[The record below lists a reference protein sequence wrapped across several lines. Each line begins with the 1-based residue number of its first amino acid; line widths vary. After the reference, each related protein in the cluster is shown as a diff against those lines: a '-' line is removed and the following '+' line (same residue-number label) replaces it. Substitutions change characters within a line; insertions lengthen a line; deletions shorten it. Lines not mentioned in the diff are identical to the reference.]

1 MKLTFLG
8 CGTSTGV
15 PVVGCDCR
23 VCTST
28 HPGNKRTR
36 SSVLIETDGVNILI
50 DTSTDLRAQALAAG
64 LSRID
69 AVLFTHPH
77 ADHLP
82 GIDDLRSF
90 HKQKKGPIPCYGS
103 AETLDRVTDLFSYIF
118 TENDSDGWKP
128 ELEVR
133 EIRGTFPAPFD
144 VEGVEVTPIEVV
156 HGSATILGFRIG
168 GAAYITDCSAIPD
181 EAAPALSGLDLLV
194 LGALRQKPH
203 PSHFSVAQA
212 VEAAEKLGA
221 KRTVLTHLGHNL
233 DFTVDG
239 ATLPA
244 GVEFATDG
252 MVIEF

>member
-1 MKLTFLG
+1 M
-8 CGTSTGV
+8 
-15 PVVGCDCR
+15 GCDCR

-77 ADHLP
+77 ADHLH

-90 HKQKKGPIPCYGS
+90 NKQKKGPIPCYGS
-103 AETLDRVTDLFSYIF
+103 LETLDRVKDLFSYIF
-118 TENDSDGWKP
+118 IENDSDGWKP
-128 ELEVR
+128 ELDLR
-133 EIRGTFPAPFD
+133 EIRGSFD
-144 VEGVEVTPIEVV
+144 VEGSCVTPIEVV
-156 HGSATILGFRIG
+156 HGSMTVLGFRIG
-168 GAAYITDCSAIPD
+168 DAAYITDCSAIPD

-203 PSHFSVAQA
+203 PSHFSVTQA
-212 VEAAEKLGA
+212 VEASAKLGA

-239 ATLPA
+239 AELPA
-244 GVEFATDG
+244 GVEFAVDG
-252 MVIEF
+252 MVIEL